1 MLALGWE
8 IRHVMRAIW
17 RERAVCA
24 VIVLVLGLGIGAN
37 TAVFSVVHTVLMRP
51 LPFQEPDRLVW
62 ISNQYPGGDPR
73 ALSNVTSRV
82 DVFEAWRDRVTSFD
96 GMTAYNAFFGYGS
109 YTLTGRGEPERL
121 IAVRVAHDFFDVLG
135 VLPAMGRTFTQAET
149 ALNGP
154 PAVLLSSGFWRR
166 RFAGDLAVIGR
177 ALTLDGASVTVVGVL
192 PATFDFSSLFAP
204 GTDVDLVLPL
214 NYDVARRQ
222 GNTLAVI
229 GRLRPGR
236 TLSQARADLEAVTG
250 QLKQERPDRG
260 MFYGSAVIS
269 LKDRISGRS
278 ARAVLTLWAAVA
290 GVLLIV
296 CANVSSLTLSR
307 SAARQKEVA
316 LRAALGAG
324 PGRLLGQLV
333 VESVVL
339 SSAGALVGLGLAWVA
354 TRSVASLDGVSLPR
368 LAAVGLDGM
377 SVAVTALVAV
387 SAGVLFTVVP
397 ALQLWRVSPLG
408 VLKEGSGNGGRRS
421 SGLRAALVVA
431 ETAIACMLLVGAGL
445 LMHSFV
451 EVLGV
456 ELGFE
461 PDRAVTLRVD
471 SPRNLDTAGAR
482 AAFYAEVVRR
492 VEALPGVESAGVT
505 DALPLDR
512 QRSWGVRAKGVIYPE
527 GTTRSAYVRMIGP
540 GYLASMGIPVLAGR
554 GIGPEDA
561 DVEAPV
567 VVINDSMARRLWPG
581 REAVGQTGLV
591 GGDEHRV
598 VGVVAD
604 VKHSNLK
611 EPSGMEIYL
620 SVWRADGRS
629 ADLVMRTSRSVEALA
644 LDVRRTLRALD
655 PTMPVSD
662 IRSLEQF
669 VERAVS
675 PRRFFVWLLGGFAA
689 VALLL
694 AALGIY
700 GVVSHAVTQQ
710 TREFGIRM
718 ALGASARGV
727 QLDVLR
733 RVLTLAGTGL
743 ALGLAGS
750 VVVGRGM
757 QAMLYGVSGLDPLT
771 FAGMA
776 TALLVTAGAAGY
788 VPARRASMV
797 DPMVALR
804 EE

>member
-1 MLALGWE
+1 MWTLGWE
-8 IRHVMRAIW
+8 IRHALRAIW
-17 RERAVCA
+17 REWTVCV
-24 VIVLVLGLGIGAN
+24 VIILVLGLGIGAN
-37 TAVFSVVHTVLMRP
+37 TTVFSVVHAVLLRS
-51 LPFQEPDRLVW
+51 LPFDAPDRLVW
-62 ISNQYPGGDPR
+62 VSNQYPGGDPS

-82 DVFEAWRDRVTSFD
+82 DVFEAWRARATSFD

-135 VLPAMGRTFTQAET
+135 VRPAMGRTFTQAET

-154 PAVLLSSGFWRR
+154 PAVLLSSRSWQR
-166 RFAGDLAVIGR
+166 RFAGDPAVVGR

-214 NYDVARRQ
+214 RYDVARRQ

-250 QLKQERPDRG
+250 QLKQERPEG
-260 MFYGSAVIS
+260 IFYGSAVVS

-278 ARAVLTLWAAVA
+278 GRALLTLWAAVA

-307 SAARQKEVA
+307 SAARRKEVA
-316 LRAALGAG
+316 LQAALGAG
-324 PGRLLGQLV
+324 RGRLLGQLV

-387 SAGVLFTVVP
+387 SACVLFTLAP
-397 ALQLWRVSPLG
+397 ALQLWRASPQG
-408 VLKEGSGNGGRRS
+408 VLKEGSGTGGRRS

-445 LMHSFV
+445 LMHSFI

-471 SPRNLDTAGAR
+471 PARSLDTAAAR

-527 GTTRSAYVRMIGP
+527 GTSRSAYVRMIGP

-581 REAVGQTGLV
+581 REAVGQTALV

-604 VKHSNLK
+604 VKHSNLE

-629 ADLVMRTSRSVEALA
+629 ADLVMRTRRRVEALA
-644 LDVRRTLRALD
+644 PDVRRTLRALD

-675 PRRFFVWLLGGFAA
+675 PRRFFVWLLG
-689 VALLL
+689 ALLL

-710 TREFGIRM
+710 TREIGIRM
-718 ALGASARGV
+718 ALGASASGV
-727 QLDVLR
+727 HLDVLR

-776 TALLVTAGAAGY
+776 TALLLTAGAAGY

>member
-1 MLALGWE
+1 
-8 IRHVMRAIW
+8 
-17 RERAVCA
+17 
-24 VIVLVLGLGIGAN
+24 
-37 TAVFSVVHTVLMRP
+37 
-51 LPFQEPDRLVW
+51 
-62 ISNQYPGGDPR
+62 
-73 ALSNVTSRV
+73 
-82 DVFEAWRDRVTSFD
+82 
-96 GMTAYNAFFGYGS
+96 
-109 YTLTGRGEPERL
+109 
-121 IAVRVAHDFFDVLG
+121 
-135 VLPAMGRTFTQAET
+135 
-149 ALNGP
+149 
-154 PAVLLSSGFWRR
+154 
-166 RFAGDLAVIGR
+166 
-177 ALTLDGASVTVVGVL
+177 
-192 PATFDFSSLFAP
+192 
-204 GTDVDLVLPL
+204 
-214 NYDVARRQ
+214 
-222 GNTLAVI
+222 
-229 GRLRPGR
+229 
-236 TLSQARADLEAVTG
+236 
-250 QLKQERPDRG
+250 

-505 DALPLDR
+505 DALLDR

-604 VKHSNLK
+604 VKHSNLE